1 MSLGDRKGKVYYPY
15 LNVAGLESGSEMNAK
30 AGSGSEKKLF
40 CIHNTVEHVRNGI
53 KCKDR

>member
-1 MSLGDRKGKVYYPY
+1 MSLGDRKGKIYYPY
-15 LNVAGLESGSEMNAK
+15 LNVAGKESGSEMNAK

-40 CIHNTVEHVRNGI
+40 RIQNTVRNGI